1 MGSRIVV
8 TFEVKEQDR
17 PVFKEV
23 LGEGAEAV
31 FLKDVSETDRS
42 NVLKQADAV
51 VALSCSEEDI
61 RPEEMPL
68 LDTTRLI
75 QLVYAGADK
84 VPFDAVPKNVIVASN
99 AGAFAE
105 PLAEHVLAMALSLA
119 KLLNER
125 TKQLGEGIFDRT
137 KDSTYLKGKIC
148 GIVGF
153 GGNGA
158 AIGKLMSAIGMKV
171 YAINRTGRTDAPV
184 DYIGTLN
191 DLDHVLETSDV
202 VVLTIPLTKTT
213 QGFIGKRELARM
225 KADAILINI
234 GRGALID
241 QKALYEHLEANPE
254 FRVGIDTWWAE
265 PIMGVPFAIDH
276 PFFDNPNVIGTP
288 HVADHVPGM
297 IPLATRM
304 AIENVKDFLAGRP
317 IRGILKREDYLE

>member
-1 MGSRIVV
+1 MCSAKDANV
-8 TFEVKEQDR
+8 
-17 PVFKEV
+17 
-23 LGEGAEAV
+23 V
-31 FLKDVSETDRS
+31 FLKDAPDGDRPSE
-42 NVLKQADAV
+42 LKQADVV
-51 VALSCSEEDI
+51 VALSCSDEDI
-61 RPEEMPL
+61 RLEEMPL
-68 LDTTRLI
+68 LEGTRLI

-84 VPFDAVPKNVIVASN
+84 VPFDAAPKDVVVASN

-184 DYIGTLN
+184 DYIGTMD
-191 DLDHVLETSDV
+191 DLDHVLEKSDV

-213 QGFIGKRELARM
+213 QGFIGRRELERM
-225 KADAILINI
+225 KDDAILINI

-241 QKALYEHLEANPE
+241 QKALYEHLQANAE

-265 PIMGVPFAIDH
+265 PIMGVPFAIEH
-276 PFFDNPNVIGTP
+276 PFFRQPQRNRDPP
-288 HVADHVPGM
+288 
-297 IPLATRM
+297 R
-304 AIENVKDFLAGRP
+304 R
-317 IRGILKREDYLE
+317 

>member
-8 TFEVKEQDR
+8 TFEVMEQDR
-17 PVFKEV
+17 PVFMDV
-23 LGEGAEAV
+23 LGEDANVV
-31 FLKDVSETDRS
+31 FLKDAPDGDRPSE
-42 NVLKQADAV
+42 LKQADVV
-51 VALSCSEEDI
+51 VALSCSDEDI
-61 RPEEMPL
+61 RLEEMPL
-68 LDTTRLI
+68 LEGTRLI

-84 VPFDAVPKNVIVASN
+84 VPFDAAPKDVVVASN

-184 DYIGTLN
+184 DYIGTMD
-191 DLDHVLETSDV
+191 DLDHVLEKSDV

-213 QGFIGKRELARM
+213 QGFIGRRELERM
-225 KADAILINI
+225 KDDAILINI

-241 QKALYEHLEANPE
+241 QKALYEHLQANAE

-265 PIMGVPFAIDH
+265 PIMGVPFAIEH

-297 IPLATRM
+297 IPLATKM
-304 AIENVKDFLAGRP
+304 AFENVNDFLAGRP
-317 IRGILKREDYLE
+317 IRGILKREDYLG